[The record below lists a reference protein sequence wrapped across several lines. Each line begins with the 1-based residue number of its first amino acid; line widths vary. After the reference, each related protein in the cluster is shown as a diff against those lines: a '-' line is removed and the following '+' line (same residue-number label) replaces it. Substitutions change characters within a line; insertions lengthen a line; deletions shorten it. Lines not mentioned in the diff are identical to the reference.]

1 MENFISRWFRTSGP
15 KHEQKSATSFVSLYG
30 AGQADWSGRSYAS
43 LTRNG
48 YARNPVARRSI
59 SLIAQSAARVPL
71 VVDMQGERASNHP
84 VLDLLT
90 APNPTCAGPEMIEEA
105 FAHLMLNGNAFVE
118 LIKVGDD
125 RFQLYLLRPD
135 RVTPIVD
142 GDGWIKAY
150 DYKVGGKKR
159 RITPSSANPKPLIH
173 LREIHPLN
181 DHFGH
186 APIEAAMD
194 AIDTHNKA
202 SEWHKALLDNAARP
216 SGALVYSADAGSLTH
231 EQFTRLKE
239 ELNASFQG
247 AGNAGRPMVLEGGLD
262 WKSLSM
268 SPRDM
273 DFIETKNAAAR
284 DIAMAFGVPPM
295 LLCLAG
301 DNTYANYKE
310 ANRAFWRQTMI
321 PQMVKLCA
329 VFTRDLKAI
338 FPGDWRL
345 VPNFEAIEAIADERL
360 VNWSTIDTLQTLTE
374 AEKRNLFGL
383 PPQHL
388 KHTDLQNEGPRED

>member
-1 MENFISRWFRTSGP
+1 MENFISRWFRTGGV
-15 KHEQKSATSFVSLYG
+15 KHEQKSANSFVSLYG
-30 AGQADWSGRSYAS
+30 AGQADWSGRSYVS

-59 SLIAQSAARVPL
+59 ALIAQSAARVPL

-84 VLDLLT
+84 ALDLLLT
-90 APNPTCAGPEMIEEA
+90 PNPTCAGPELIEEA
-105 FAHLMLNGNAFVE
+105 LTHLMLNGNAFVE

-125 RFQLYLLRPD
+125 RFQLYVLRPD
-135 RVTPIVD
+135 RVAPVID
-142 GDGWIKAY
+142 SDGWVKAY

-231 EQFTRLKE
+231 EQFMRLKE

-284 DIAMAFGVPPM
+284 DIALAFGVPPM

-360 VNWSTIDTLQTLTE
+360 ANWSTIDTLNTLNE
-374 AEKRNLFGL
+374 AEKRHLFGL
-383 PPQHL
+383 PPQNSR
-388 KHTDLQNEGPRED
+388 HTTLQNEGPRED